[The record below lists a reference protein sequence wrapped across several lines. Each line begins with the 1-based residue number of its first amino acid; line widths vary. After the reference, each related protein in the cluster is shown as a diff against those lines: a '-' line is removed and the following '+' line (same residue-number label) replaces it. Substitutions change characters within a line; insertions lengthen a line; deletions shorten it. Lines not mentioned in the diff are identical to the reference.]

1 MNRKL
6 KQFNLKAI
14 FALLLVGGLLA
25 LTGWQTSD
33 GGSDSGN
40 SSQPSHQ
47 HHH

>member
-25 LTGWQTSD
+25 LTGCQTN
-33 GGSDSGN
+33 DSGN

>member
-6 KQFNLKAI
+6 KQFSLKAI
-14 FALLLVGGLLA
+14 SALLLVVGLLA
-25 LTGWQTSD
+25 LTGCQTSD

-40 SSQPSHQ
+40 SSLPSHQ